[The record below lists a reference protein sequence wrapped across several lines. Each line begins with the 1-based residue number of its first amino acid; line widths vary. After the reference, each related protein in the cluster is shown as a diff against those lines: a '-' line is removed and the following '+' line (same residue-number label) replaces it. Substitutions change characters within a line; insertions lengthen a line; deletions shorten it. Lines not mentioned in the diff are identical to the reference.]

1 MKHLLRRFST
11 FLAIA
16 LLGLP
21 LAWAVSFSGLSIKA
35 VPQLSFDT
43 RSLQADAPSPDVLTR
58 DIAAGAYTLK
68 ALSPYSKGAI
78 TYRSSAPDVATVDAS
93 SGLVTPKL
101 AGQPVIITA
110 NQAAQAPFPAATARY
125 TLTLTGIQVTY
136 GEWKLE
142 NRTFGSGSFDL
153 SLSAPKPSVSHP
165 SPIEYSTTTPDVV
178 EITDKQRGTVALR
191 KVGTATVVAR
201 QAASGN
207 FSAGYTQASFEVLP
221 ATPTLSWVSSLQL
234 RLGDAPLTLTP
245 PASDNTD
252 PAATFRFTVGD
263 GRLAEV
269 NNGQLV
275 ARLAGTTTV
284 TAHQAKAGNHEAASI
299 TVPLVVQPAQVGIG
313 GITPGHIEHTL
324 GVDTATN
331 VIKLEPTLVPP
342 PGVTLPAGTVPVF
355 TYSLAHAAPA
365 DLATLD
371 GNRLTLVKAGEAVII
386 VTLQRDA
393 GGQYEE
399 ATRQI
404 PLKVL
409 AVPLTPVAYE
419 KWTLE
424 DRVYGAGTFDL
435 NQSPPKPLVPTS
447 AAFEYSTT
455 TPDVVEITDPQKGT
469 VRIIKVGTATVVAK
483 QAASDIHAAGETQA
497 SFQVLAATPTLS
509 WEPVTLRLGG
519 GALELAP
526 PGSDNHDPAATFSY
540 TVRDTN
546 LATVNG
552 SQLSAR
558 RAGTTTITAHQAK
571 AGNHE
576 AASVEVALEVLPAR
590 FTITG
595 IGDIDHTL
603 ASPPSNNV
611 ITLQPALSPLPGIG
625 MPTAPVFRYGFKTA
639 TGIATLGNNQLTIT
653 KAGSAVIVVSLEKD
667 ADNQYEATTREIQL
681 TVVDAPSAPTVFP
694 QITATFGDAP
704 FTPQVSSANPGPRRF
719 SIEPGD
725 VAVVNS
731 IGQIQILNAGN
742 TQVKLHIDATGTHP
756 AVDATAPLVVKALT
770 PRLTMALTPGRVGDA
785 PFTPAVTSD
794 PDVAFATRTF
804 SIVETNGTAASIV
817 GNQVLAQHPG
827 TVTVKVTQAAS
838 GNFAEASTT
847 APFAVTGAA
856 PTLSIRM
863 EDRVFN
869 GVETGIEPVVATN
882 SPGKRRY
889 TSSKPDVVAVDPD
902 TGILTVKGAGENI
915 GITVDVAASASPAF
929 EPASASTT
937 FTVHKRAPQ
946 LGIAGD
952 VRAFSPSGVPLAIR
966 SLSGG
971 NVSVTLDKSADVA
984 TVSGSGLNWT
994 LTPKVADRIKVSVT
1008 QEADPNHLGASAEAV
1023 VEFLPSLQA
1032 SIQWAPP
1039 RQWVYS
1045 PAGGPANSF
1054 TLPQP
1059 QSNNK
1064 TGQFRYELINEG
1076 GAHVATLNG
1085 NVVSILSAPGNVT
1098 LKAIQAGADGFADT
1112 AATSS
1117 LQVLSQQSSV
1127 TLGGTQP
1134 LTELRYRDAPVT
1146 LSSAP
1151 PSGGGVDRSSWS
1163 VSYVSDAPA
1172 VLAVNGTSANAVF
1185 PGDANVKATWRSPDG
1200 LQSVVVNHPF
1210 RVLKALPGTQFNF
1223 VSPLLRPFKLGEIF
1237 TPPIQTSSDA
1247 AVQLRSENLDVATVF
1262 DGASLRM
1269 NMPGQVRIHVTQAAS
1284 DTYEGFSAD
1293 FLLELQLGTLVVSG
1307 FPARTHTLDPLDN
1320 VKDLIPPAQ
1329 SDSPMPFKYTSS
1341 NLAVAEVVAGKL
1353 VLKAPG
1359 WTDITAGQDASPP
1372 HSATSITARYTV
1384 LAADPQL
1391 AFDPGIADTILVGQ
1405 PVFVAARS
1413 RHGLK
1418 PVTYASGDLS
1428 LATVNASDGLVTGTQ
1443 PGTVTIV
1450 ATQEAVDIYRMGSA
1464 TRTLMVRKPAGLRL
1478 EPMAARVGGPDIVP
1492 PWQTDSQG
1500 AVTVTVTPNQG
1511 TGVVSQQGNT
1521 LKPTGVGSVWVELSQ
1536 AATGTHTTGTARAL
1550 LTVSASVPTIT
1561 TASGGGLPAIYSKTY
1576 PPSQTFDLPPL
1587 KSTNTS
1593 APLVFGSS
1601 NENVASVAA
1610 KGDGSATV
1618 TVKAEGQ
1625 ADLIV
1630 SQPAGNGWDAVSHRI
1645 PLIVSANGQ
1654 GGPLPLVARD
1664 LPFGSPDFL
1673 LAATLDGVSGSITRY
1688 TSSNTLVAEVLDDFT
1703 VSIRDVGETA
1713 IQAWQGGQVVGEG
1726 LLRVVPA
1733 DQSLNFADQTLSLL
1747 SFPGG
1752 TPPTLALHAT
1762 ASSGEAIDFEIT
1774 GGDTDAVHLGKDGR
1788 TLWLLWDP
1796 LAGRMQDARVSVRA
1810 TQAGNARYKP
1820 VSVTRTITVQRD
1832 TDTAPAWH
1840 QLVQGLPDTV
1850 PSSPGAG
1857 GLTHQAIL
1865 RHNMSPRR
1873 ELRITLRAAAGSTM
1887 RCRVAGIQRGAS
1899 PEEPTLI
1906 TAVFEGGTGRCN
1918 LVMFSDDADLSSP
1931 TTLDT
1936 VASATLDE
1944 PVPPSTTPWPLIAL
1958 PYRGDVPDHYYTP
1971 SRCADPQDPLFG
1983 TCTADVGTPVA
1994 SFLFDN
2000 DTQVTAEPAGVVALS
2015 PDPVN
2020 NRQGHVLQGNNPP
2033 RVVGLKVG
2041 AATLKGR
2048 AGGKWVSTTVNVIAA
2063 QPTVVGWDSPIAMT
2077 LPNPGEPFRAPLST
2091 SPGPMSFRVSP
2102 PELARVESG
2111 GDGHRIVPLRAG
2123 DGFVVMEQLATGNH
2137 AGITLSRPLW
2147 VTEPPPAVN
2156 FGTVSKVYGEP
2167 AFTMQLPAEIVPG
2180 QPVTIGMSTSGVMQV
2195 SADTTSRLLNIDIVA
2210 AGSTSIDLLQG
2221 SVKKATATIHVNKA
2235 VPSVNFTVLS
2245 PFTVE
2250 QPSCGNDGTAR
2261 FTVPVHFP
2269 LLNQGVFTA
2278 QVNGERTFLNASLS
2292 SSSNGAVTYR
2302 ILNSPLLSFGN
2313 GGNVGQLVKPRDPSE
2328 MATRAGVPVDLEIQQ
2343 AETANHLGR
2352 TLRVPG
2358 AIRIISPDYQ
2368 PRPYTAPSGTVFPD
2382 GLPDCPA

>member
-869 GVETGIEPVVATN
+869 GVETG
-882 SPGKRRY
+882 
-889 TSSKPDVVAVDPD
+889 
-902 TGILTVKGAGENI
+902 
-915 GITVDVAASASPAF
+915 
-929 EPASASTT
+929 
-937 FTVHKRAPQ
+937 
-946 LGIAGD
+946 
-952 VRAFSPSGVPLAIR
+952 
-966 SLSGG
+966 
-971 NVSVTLDKSADVA
+971 
-984 TVSGSGLNWT
+984 
-994 LTPKVADRIKVSVT
+994 
-1008 QEADPNHLGASAEAV
+1008 
-1023 VEFLPSLQA
+1023 
-1032 SIQWAPP
+1032 
-1039 RQWVYS
+1039 
-1045 PAGGPANSF
+1045 
-1054 TLPQP
+1054 
-1059 QSNNK
+1059 
-1064 TGQFRYELINEG
+1064 
-1076 GAHVATLNG
+1076 NG

-2180 QPVTIGMSTSGVMQV
+2180 QPVTIGMSTSGVVQV

-2250 QPSCGNDGTAR
+2250 QPSCGNDGTAS